1 VRETPVPCH
10 GPCHACPSLAT
21 LARALPRVPEPCH
34 GPCHGC
40 PSLAT
45 DRGKARASV
54 ARTVAS
60 VARTVESAARA
71 VARLRHPRQGPW
83 QGSAK
88 RGKARRSLP
97 RVPEPCHGCPGLAT
111 GGRALPRSLPR
122 LPQSLPR
129 LPAPCHGPFHGC
141 PSLATGL
148 ATGGGALPRSKTPWP
163 RWRRVLRSHGFLEFH
178 FQGCD
183 VLLGGW
189 QTVGGSQVSRSF
201 SGLGTSDSL

>member
-1 VRETPVPCH
+1 MSPRRQAPEILLEFRNGDQQKIMPDEKMRIQVCVKLPCL
-10 GPCHACPSLAT
+10 ATVLAT
-21 LARALPRVPEPCH
+21 LARALPRLP

-45 DRGKARASV
+45 GLATGARALP
-54 ARTVAS
+54 RTVA
-60 VARTVESAARA
+60 
-71 VARLRHPRQGPW
+71 RLGQAWQGPWQAWQGPWKARQGPW
-83 QGSAK
+83 QGSATRGK
-88 RGKARRSLP
+88 DRGKARPSVARP
-97 RVPEPCHGCPGLAT
+97 VGPC
-111 GGRALPRSLPR
+111 
-122 LPQSLPR
+122 
-129 LPAPCHGPFHGC
+129 HGC

-148 ATGGGALPRSKTPWP
+148 ATGGRALPRSKTPWP